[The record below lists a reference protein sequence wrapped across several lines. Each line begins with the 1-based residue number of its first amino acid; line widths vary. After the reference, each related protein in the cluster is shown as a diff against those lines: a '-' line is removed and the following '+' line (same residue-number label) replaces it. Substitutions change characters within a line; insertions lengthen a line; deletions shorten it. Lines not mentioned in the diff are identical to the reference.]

1 MSYNLGP
8 NIDVHD
14 PNVKLKKA
22 QEFIDDGDKVKMV
35 MKLRGREIPNGK
47 MFIDQINMMV
57 KKLQNTKFDSAN
69 PKQAGNRILAVICK
83 DNDAKNS

>member
-57 KKLQNTKFDSAN
+57 KNFQILNLIHTKTSRKQNI
-69 PKQAGNRILAVICK
+69 GCYL
-83 DNDAKNS
+83 